1 MNSKTRNQ
9 IQEIKRKI
17 KNPITGTGEFT
28 SDNAVIEMAINR
40 FYESLKKQRVL

>member
-1 MNSKTRNQ
+1 MNSKTKNQ

-28 SDNAVIEMAINR
+28 SDDAVIEIAINH
-40 FYESLKKQRVL
+40 FYESLKKQRIL